1 MVDIFGNVIRLT
13 VYITD
18 NGTSRRDFGGKEPFI
33 GRFVDLGEG
42 IDSSR
47 SGIRR
52 RGQVGTLLGGD
63 ETRSLKTRQYL
74 SELDGSCRVD
84 GFRDSKVMM

>member
-1 MVDIFGNVIRLT
+1 M
-13 VYITD
+13 
-18 NGTSRRDFGGKEPFI
+18 
-33 GRFVDLGEG
+33 DLGEG

-74 SELDGSCRVD
+74 SELDGSGRVD
-84 GFRDSKVMM
+84 GFRNSKVMISKWPVLVLLIGDCLRQV